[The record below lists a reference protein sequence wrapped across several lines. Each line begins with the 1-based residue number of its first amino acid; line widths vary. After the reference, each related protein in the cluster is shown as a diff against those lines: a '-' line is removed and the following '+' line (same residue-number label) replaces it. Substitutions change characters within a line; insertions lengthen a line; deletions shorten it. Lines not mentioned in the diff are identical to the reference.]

1 VLGAIILNIEK
12 EIDRILSFIQA
23 IFQDSEAQGII
34 VGLSG
39 GIDSATTAALCARA
53 IGRQKILGVLL
64 PCHSNTAD
72 INDAMLI
79 IKHLGI
85 KYDIFILDRIN
96 DLFIQNFSE
105 KFELKILAEA
115 NLKPRLRMATQYL
128 YANQLNYL
136 VAGTGNKSEC
146 DIGYFT
152 KYGDGGVDF
161 LPISHLYKW
170 EVRSIAASLALPKKI
185 LDRTPTTGLWIGQT
199 DEEEIS
205 KQLGFPITYEE
216 LDQML
221 EQIEHNTINKS
232 DAHFQKLVALVVK
245 NKHKTAYPPHLTRV
259 S

>member
-1 VLGAIILNIEK
+1 MNIEK
-12 EIDRILSFIQA
+12 EIDRIVSFIQA
-23 IFQDSEAQGII
+23 TFRNSGAQGII

-39 GIDSATTAALCARA
+39 GIDSATTAALCTRA
-53 IGRQKILGVLL
+53 VRREKIMGLLL

-72 INDAMLI
+72 LNDAMLI
-79 IKHLGI
+79 IKHLSI
-85 KYDIFILDRIN
+85 KYDIFILDRFS

-105 KFELKILAEA
+105 KFEIAILAEA
-115 NLKPRLRMATQYL
+115 NLKPRLRMTTQYL

-136 VAGTGNKSEC
+136 VAGTGNKSEI

-161 LPISHLYKW
+161 LPISHLYKR
-170 EVRSIAASLALPKKI
+170 EVRLIAASLALPKKI
-185 LDRTPTTGLWIGQT
+185 IDRTPTTGLWIGQT

-221 EQIEHNTINKS
+221 EHVEHNDFDEN
-232 DAHFQKLVALVVK
+232 DAHFQKLVTLMEK